1 MCSDGTMSSTP
12 TTFLDLPDDVILII
26 AEMCAECSLSTE
38 SVPEF
43 DVVHRRFSGVL
54 GDDFWKQ
61 WCRGRGYAIR
71 ESPTVLALAAQC
83 SSRIID

>member
-1 MCSDGTMSSTP
+1 MLPDESTSTTP

-26 AEMCAECSLSTE
+26 ANMCAEDSLSTE

-43 DVVHRRFSGVL
+43 NAIHPRFAAVL

-61 WCRGRGYAIR
+61 WCRRRGYAIR
-71 ESPTVLALAAQC
+71 E
-83 SSRIID
+83 